1 MNLKTFFKAIN
12 IQLDI
17 RIYPD
22 GRCCADG
29 HACDILDVD
38 AGVIRGE
45 YGVGSTPAE
54 ALADYARLISGK
66 RLVVHAWDKANR
78 KEYDVPNLV
87 PKARVTKKKKKTSR
101 KRK

>member
-1 MNLKTFFKAIN
+1 MNLKDFFKAIN
-12 IQLDI
+12 VQLDV

-29 HACDILDVD
+29 NACDTLDT
-38 AGVIRGE
+38 GVIRGE

-66 RLVVHAWDKANR
+66 RLVVSAWDKANR

-87 PKARVTKKKKKTSR
+87 SKRRAAKKKKKISR

>member
-1 MNLKTFFKAIN
+1 MNIRAFFKAIGVN
-12 IQLDI
+12 LNI

-29 HACDILDVD
+29 NSCEIATARNTLMS
-38 AGVIRGE
+38 E
-45 YGVGSTPAE
+45 YGVGSTPAK
-54 ALADYARLISGK
+54 ALSDYARLISGK
-66 RLVVHAWDKANR
+66 RLVVSAWDVANR

-87 PKARVTKKKKKTSR
+87 PKPRAIKKKKKTSR

>member
-1 MNLKTFFKAIN
+1 MIGVNLE
-12 IQLDI
+12 I

-29 HACDILDVD
+29 VACETRDGCILT
-38 AGVIRGE
+38 GE
-45 YGVGSTPAE
+45 YGTGPTPAK

-66 RLVVHAWDKANR
+66 RLVVNAWDVANR

-87 PKARVTKKKKKTSR
+87 PKKRAPKKTSR